1 MNGDKVFLDTNIII
15 YAYDVSAGEK
25 HKIASKIY
33 KGLWNSGRGVIS
45 TQVLQEFYVAVT
57 RKLAVPLSPE
67 IAENVVRN
75 LTALPLIQ
83 IDSALVLTAIG
94 KSLSLGFSFW
104 DALIIASALSGGAE
118 CLFTEDLQ
126 HGQII
131 DGMRIGNHF
140 V

>member
-1 MNGDKVFLDTNIII
+1 MMRAFFDTNILI
-15 YAYDVSAGEK
+15 YLFDEDAPEKKTLARELFIRETDAGR
-25 HKIASKIY
+25 AV
-33 KGLWNSGRGVIS
+33 LS

-94 KSLSLGFSFW
+94 KSRLLGFSFW

-131 DGMRIGNHF
+131 DGMRIENPF

>member
-1 MNGDKVFLDTNIII
+1 MRTFFDTNILI
-15 YAYDVSAGEK
+15 YLFDEDAPEKKNLAQELFERETDAGR
-25 HKIASKIY
+25 AV
-33 KGLWNSGRGVIS
+33 LS

-57 RKLAVPLSPE
+57 KKMADPLSPE

-75 LTALPLIQ
+75 FAELPLIQ
-83 IDSALVLTAIG
+83 IDSTLILTAIG
-94 KSLSLGFSFW
+94 KSRSLGFSFW
-104 DALIIASALSGGAE
+104 DALIIAAALSGGAE

-131 DGMRIGNHF
+131 DEMRIENPF

>member
-1 MNGDKVFLDTNIII
+1 MRTFFDTNILI
-15 YAYDVSAGEK
+15 YLFDEDAPEKKNLAQELFERETDAGR
-25 HKIASKIY
+25 AV
-33 KGLWNSGRGVIS
+33 LS

-57 RKLAVPLSPE
+57 RKLADPLSPE

-75 LTALPLIQ
+75 FAELPLIQ
-83 IDSALVLTAIG
+83 IDSTLILTAIG
-94 KSLSLGFSFW
+94 KSRSLGFSFW
-104 DALIIASALSGGAE
+104 DALIIAAALSGGAE

-131 DGMRIGNHF
+131 DGMRIENPF